1 VDVPWLVGIGVLSPL
16 LVFGAAWLVT
26 SGALATAVTWVRTV
40 ALPAIGRGIAAGWRW
55 VIGQAVRL
63 WGWVRT
69 TAAPTVWRVVSV
81 PFRWAAQQ
89 ATRLWNWVRNPTAAK
104 AAGDWLRRY
113 AIPFDLIIR
122 AIEEFV
128 KGSFLEG
135 LLFMLAA
142 TFVQTLSKANPLV
155 LLIVAPILAVLKGL
169 YSRYKDD
176 IHRWLSQWFP
186 WLPKLP

>member
-40 ALPAIGRGIAAGWRW
+40 VLPAIGRGIAAGWRW
-55 VIGQAVRL
+55 VTGQ
-63 WGWVRT
+63 
-69 TAAPTVWRVVSV
+69 VV
-81 PFRWAAQQ
+81 
-89 ATRLWNWVRNPTAAK
+89 RLWNWVRDPATAK
-104 AAGDWLRRY
+104 AAGDWLYRH
-113 AIPFDLIIR
+113 AIPFDLINR
-122 AIEEFV
+122 AIEEFA

-135 LLFMLAA
+135 LILMLAA
-142 TFVQTLSKANPLV
+142 TLIQTLSKANPLV